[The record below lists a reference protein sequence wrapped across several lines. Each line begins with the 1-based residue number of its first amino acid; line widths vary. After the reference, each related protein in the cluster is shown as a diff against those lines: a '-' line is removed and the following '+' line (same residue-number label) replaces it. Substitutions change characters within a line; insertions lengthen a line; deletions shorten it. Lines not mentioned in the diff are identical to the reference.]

1 MPRVKNQ
8 SLGLRGST
16 TRLTPVAS
24 TARASLAHRAESR
37 QIHGVAHVTKN
48 VGGNETNRQARD
60 GRRTGV
66 AERAAAER
74 AAEGEMVL
82 LEHRR
87 ES

>member
-1 MPRVKNQ
+1 M
-8 SLGLRGST
+8 
-16 TRLTPVAS
+16 
-24 TARASLAHRAESR
+24 
-37 QIHGVAHVTKN
+37 TKN
-48 VGGNETNRQARD
+48 VGGNEINRQARD